1 MPMFKIF
8 VGNLDSKVTVEMLKP
23 MFEAFGELDEVILAK
38 DEEGKSRGFA
48 IVLYKDAMKG
58 QLAIETLTGRKILGR
73 EIVINEAMKKG
84 KKKPTAPEA
93 GKPRGPFGPKFR
105 AGPGGAGPRVGFGG
119 RAGGAG
125 FARGA
130 RGGAPGDRRGPGPGG
145 AGGPGTGGF
154 SRNPRRGL
162 GGPRPGGTGG
172 TPGSGGRPPAGPGGP
187 GSTGRP
193 PSGGS
198 PRPPRPRPDED

>member
-8 VGNLDSKVTVEMLKP
+8 VGNLDAKVTVEMLKP

-73 EIVINEAMKKG
+73 EIVINEALKKG
-84 KKKPTAPEA
+84 KKKPSTPEE

-105 AGPGGAGPRVGFGG
+105 AGPGGPGPRVGFGG
-119 RAGGAG
+119 R
-125 FARGA
+125 
-130 RGGAPGDRRGPGPGG
+130 GGAPRGDRPGGASDRRGSASG
-145 AGGPGTGGF
+145 GGF
-154 SRNPRRGL
+154 SRNPRRGM
-162 GGPRPGGTGG
+162 GGSRPGGPSGG
-172 TPGSGGRPPAGPGGP
+172 PGRPPAGPGGGP
-187 GSTGRP
+187 RP
-193 PSGGS
+193 PSGG
-198 PRPPRPRPDED
+198 PPRPRPEED

>member
-8 VGNLDSKVTVEMLKP
+8 VGNLDAKVTVEMLKP

-38 DEEGKSRGFA
+38 DEDGKSRGFA

-73 EIVINEAMKKG
+73 EIVINEALKKG
-84 KKKPTAPEA
+84 KKKPGAPEA
-93 GKPRGPFGPKFR
+93 SKPRGPFGPKFR

-125 FARGA
+125 PS
-130 RGGAPGDRRGPGPGG
+130 RGGPAGDRRGSASGGG
-145 AGGPGTGGF
+145 AGGGSF

-162 GGPRPGGTGG
+162 GGSRPGGAGG
-172 TPGSGGRPPAGPGGP
+172 APGAGGRPPAGPGGAGP
-187 GSTGRP
+187 TGRP
-193 PSGGS
+193 PMGGP

>member
-8 VGNLDSKVTVEMLKP
+8 VGNLDAKVTVEMLKP

-38 DEEGKSRGFA
+38 DEDGKSRGFA

-73 EIVINEAMKKG
+73 EIVINEALKKG
-84 KKKPTAPEA
+84 KKKPVGEDAS
-93 GKPRGPFGPKFR
+93 KPRGPFGPKFR

-119 RAGGAG
+119 RAGGSG
-125 FARGA
+125 LSRGGRA
-130 RGGAPGDRRGPGPGG
+130 GAPGERRGAAG
-145 AGGPGTGGF
+145 AGGSGGGF

-162 GGPRPGGTGG
+162 GGPRPGGSGG
-172 TPGSGGRPPAGPGGP
+172 APGSGGRPPAGPGGSGAP
-187 GSTGRP
+187 GRP
-193 PSGGS
+193 PMGG
-198 PRPPRPRPDED
+198 PPQPPRPRPDED

>member
-8 VGNLDSKVTVEMLKP
+8 VGNLDAKVTVEMLKP

-38 DEEGKSRGFA
+38 DEDGKSRGFA

-73 EIVINEAMKKG
+73 EIVINEALKKG
-84 KKKPTAPEA
+84 KKKPA
-93 GKPRGPFGPKFR
+93 GEDASKPRGPFGPKFR

-119 RAGGAG
+119 RAGGSG
-125 FARGA
+125 LSRGGRA
-130 RGGAPGDRRGPGPGG
+130 GAPGERRGAAG
-145 AGGPGTGGF
+145 AGGSGGGF

-162 GGPRPGGTGG
+162 GGPRPGGSGG
-172 TPGSGGRPPAGPGGP
+172 APGSGGRPPAGPR
-187 GSTGRP
+187 GSGAPGRP
-193 PSGGS
+193 PMGG
-198 PRPPRPRPDED
+198 PPQPPRPRPDED

>member
-8 VGNLDSKVTVEMLKP
+8 VGNLDAKVTVEMLKP

-38 DEEGKSRGFA
+38 DEDGKSRGFA

-73 EIVINEAMKKG
+73 EIVINEALKKG
-84 KKKPTAPEA
+84 KKKPSAPEA

-125 FARGA
+125 LS
-130 RGGAPGDRRGPGPGG
+130 RGGPAGDRRGSASGGG
-145 AGGPGTGGF
+145 AGGGSF

-162 GGPRPGGTGG
+162 GGPRPGGAGG
-172 TPGSGGRPPAGPGGP
+172 GPGAGGRPPAGPGGP
-187 GSTGRP
+187 GPTGRP
-193 PSGGS
+193 PMGGA

>member
-8 VGNLDSKVTVEMLKP
+8 VGNLDAKVTVEMLKP

-38 DEEGKSRGFA
+38 DEDGKSRGFA

-73 EIVINEAMKKG
+73 EIVINEALKKG
-84 KKKPTAPEA
+84 KKKPVGDDAS
-93 GKPRGPFGPKFR
+93 KPRGPFGPKFR
-105 AGPGGAGPRVGFGG
+105 AGPGGPGPRVGFGG

-125 FARGA
+125 FSRGV
-130 RGGAPGDRRGPGPGG
+130 RGGAPGDRRGPGSGG
-145 AGGPGTGGF
+145 AGGSGGGF

-172 TPGSGGRPPAGPGGP
+172 GPGGSGRPPAGPGSP
-187 GSTGRP
+187 GRP
-193 PSGGS
+193 PMGGP
-198 PRPPRPRPDED
+198 PRPPKPRPDED